1 MELNPAG
8 LCYSQQ
14 ASLQGPNLGMP
25 LLTAMFSY
33 YCITEGQ
40 SDANVW
46 DLELIELVGTCHATV
61 S

>member
-1 MELNPAG
+1 MPIEIECWQCLTVELNLAG

-14 ASLQGPNLGMP
+14 DSLQGPNLCMP

-46 DLELIELVGTCHATV
+46 DL
-61 S
+61 